1 MSDTVDDDAT
11 DPSADPSVDL
21 RNFLSAEGH
30 QTLELLEQVRGKYVT
45 SPGDAVC
52 MKALTKLILNA
63 GMRAN
68 TALPYSRT
76 NRAEGRILVITG
88 ESGAGK
94 SRRLMRTLRRHPA
107 LEGQDLA
114 GPDSPVVV
122 VNVPSP
128 CTLKLLGREVLH
140 ATGYPLERELL
151 ENLVWER
158 VRRRL
163 DRGNKLIVVFDE
175 MQHITRK
182 LNSDEINKVSDTI
195 KNLINNLTW
204 RVSIIVCGLP
214 KVADFIHRDR
224 QLERRAQFIHID
236 SLTMPGDNAVIAAM
250 VTKLAAV
257 ADLIAE
263 ADIATNLAPRLI
275 HAACNQWGS
284 PSHSPMR
291 PSRPRFGPITSL
303 STGTT
308 TRSTSVIRSR
318 SGPMARSRSTTS
330 RRRTEAFSAAPTR
343 KTRSSA
349 ATGLR
354 SASPGLPSSSMP
366 RRTETPRQVQWGD
379 RRDAAPRPAL

>member
-1 MSDTVDDDAT
+1 MSDTIDDDAI
-11 DPSADPSVDL
+11 DPSAHL
-21 RNFLSAEGH
+21 RSFLSASGH
-30 QTLELLEQVRGKYVT
+30 QTLQLLEQVRGKYVT

-107 LEGQDLA
+107 LAGQDLA
-114 GPDSPVVV
+114 GPDSLVVV

-128 CTLKLLGREVLH
+128 CTLKLLGREVLS

-182 LNSDEINKVSDTI
+182 LDSAEIDKVSDTI
-195 KNLINNLTW
+195 KNLMNNLTW

-214 KVADFIHRDR
+214 KIADFIHRDR
-224 QLERRAQFIHID
+224 QLERRAQFIHLAA
-236 SLTMPGDNAVIAAM
+236 LTMPGDNAVIAAM
-250 VTKLAAV
+250 VTKLATV
-257 ADLIAE
+257 ADLTVE
-263 ADIATNLAPRLI
+263 DDIATNLTPRLI
-275 HAACNQWGS
+275 HAAGNQWGVAIALTHEAIETALR
-284 PSHSPMR
+284 PDYLALDKRDDEIDVGDPQQAGPDGTLTLSHFAETYEGILGCTDDENPFV
-291 PSRPRFGPITSL
+291 SRDWTTIRIAGP
-303 STGTT
+303 
-308 TRSTSVIRSR
+308 
-318 SGPMARSRSTTS
+318 
-330 RRRTEAFSAAPTR
+330 EAI
-343 KTRSSA
+343 
-349 ATGLR
+349 L
-354 SASPGLPSSSMP
+354 
-366 RRTETPRQVQWGD
+366 
-379 RRDAAPRPAL
+379 DAAKAKRAGAVPS

>member
-257 ADLIAE
+257 ADLIVE

-275 HAACNQWGS
+275 HAACNQWGVAIALT
-284 PSHSPMR
+284 HEAIQTALR
-291 PSRPRFGPITSL
+291 PDYLALDRHDDEIDVGDPQQVGPDGTLTLNHFAEAYRGLLGCTDEENPFVSRDWITIRIAGPT
-303 STGTT
+303 
-308 TRSTSVIRSR
+308 VI
-318 SGPMARSRSTTS
+318 
-330 RRRTEAFSAAPTR
+330 
-343 KTRSSA
+343 
-349 ATGLR
+349 L
-354 SASPGLPSSSMP
+354 
-366 RRTETPRQVQWGD
+366 
-379 RRDAAPRPAL
+379 DAAKDRNTQTGAMGGPS

>member
-1 MSDTVDDDAT
+1 MSDPADQDAI
-11 DPSADPSVDL
+11 DPTADL

-30 QTLELLEQVRGKYVT
+30 QTLEVLERVRGKYVT

-52 MKALTKLILNA
+52 MKALTKLILNS

-107 LEGQDLA
+107 LAGQDLA

-128 CTLKLLGREVLH
+128 CTLKLLGREVLS

-182 LNSDEINKVSDTI
+182 LDSSEIDKVSDTI
-195 KNLINNLTW
+195 KNLMNNLTW

-224 QLERRAQFIHID
+224 QLERRAQFIHLAA
-236 SLTMPGDNAVIAAM
+236 LTMPGDNAVIAAM
-250 VTKLAAV
+250 VTKLATV
-257 ADLIAE
+257 ADLTVDT
-263 ADIATNLAPRLI
+263 DIATNLAPRLI
-275 HAACNQWGS
+275 HAAGNQWGVAIALTHEAIQTALW
-284 PSHSPMR
+284 PDYLALDKRDDEIDVGHPQQAGPDGTLTLSHFAEAYEDLLGCTDDENPFV
-291 PSRPRFGPITSL
+291 SRDWTTIRIAGP
-303 STGTT
+303 
-308 TRSTSVIRSR
+308 
-318 SGPMARSRSTTS
+318 
-330 RRRTEAFSAAPTR
+330 EAIL
-343 KTRSSA
+343 A
-349 ATGLR
+349 ATNFR
-354 SASPGLPSSSMP
+354 NTQPGAAGVPS
-366 RRTETPRQVQWGD
+366 
-379 RRDAAPRPAL
+379 